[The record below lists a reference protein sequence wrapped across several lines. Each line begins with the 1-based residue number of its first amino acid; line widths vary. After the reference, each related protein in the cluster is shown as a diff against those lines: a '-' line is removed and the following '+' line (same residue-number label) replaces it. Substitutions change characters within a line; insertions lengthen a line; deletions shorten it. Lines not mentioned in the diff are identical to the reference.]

1 MPEKKF
7 YQSTPAE
14 RLAILT
20 QEHGIS
26 DTDQRRLRGEAGL
39 TLDTA
44 NFMIENVVG
53 TFTLPLGVARGFL
66 VNQKTYD
73 IPMVIEEPSVVA
85 AASNAAKLVAKN
97 NGFTA
102 QAADPIMIGQIQLVG
117 VPELPRAVKA
127 ISASRDDLL
136 DQVRALNPVLV
147 SAGGGPVELK
157 TRIFDD
163 SPIGPFLVV
172 YLEMNVA
179 DAMGA
184 NAINSALEAIAPKL
198 EALSG
203 GEARLRI
210 LSNLADRRIA
220 NARCVLNPDTLAT
233 PGFNGEQVRDRILDA
248 AALAEVDPYRA
259 VTQNK
264 GILNGI
270 DAVVLATGNDWRAV
284 EAGAH
289 GYAARSGVYQTL
301 TRWRKSPSGELVGEI
316 DLPIAVGTVG
326 GATRVHPT
334 AGAALKL
341 INPANSREFAGILA
355 AVGLAQNL
363 AALRALAT
371 VGIQKGHMALHARQV
386 AIAAG
391 AAGGQIERVAE
402 KMRAAGSISIE
413 SAKEILSTL

>member
-127 ISASRDDLL
+127 ISASRDDLF

-210 LSNLADRRIA
+210 LSNLADCRIA

-233 PGFNGEQVRDRILDA
+233 PGFNGEQVRDRILDCEDDRACLEGVRRLLSYLPRNCRETPA
-248 AALAEVDPYRA
+248 A
-259 VTQNK
+259 
-264 GILNGI
+264 I
-270 DAVVLATGNDWRAV
+270 DV
-284 EAGAH
+284 
-289 GYAARSGVYQTL
+289 GYAIPLNWLGDHGSQRS
-301 TRWRKSPSGELVGEI
+301 RR
-316 DLPIAVGTVG
+316 
-326 GATRVHPT
+326 
-334 AGAALKL
+334 
-341 INPANSREFAGILA
+341 
-355 AVGLAQNL
+355 
-363 AALRALAT
+363 
-371 VGIQKGHMALHARQV
+371 
-386 AIAAG
+386 
-391 AAGGQIERVAE
+391 
-402 KMRAAGSISIE
+402 
-413 SAKEILSTL
+413 

>member
-117 VPELPRAVKA
+117 VPELPRAVKT
-127 ISASRDDLL
+127 ISASRDDLF

-163 SPIGPFLVV
+163 SP
-172 YLEMNVA
+172 
-179 DAMGA
+179 
-184 NAINSALEAIAPKL
+184 
-198 EALSG
+198 
-203 GEARLRI
+203 
-210 LSNLADRRIA
+210 RR
-220 NARCVLNPDTLAT
+220 PD
-233 PGFNGEQVRDRILDA
+233 
-248 AALAEVDPYRA
+248 
-259 VTQNK
+259 
-264 GILNGI
+264 
-270 DAVVLATGNDWRAV
+270 
-284 EAGAH
+284 
-289 GYAARSGVYQTL
+289 
-301 TRWRKSPSGELVGEI
+301 RKSV
-316 DLPIAVGTVG
+316 V
-326 GATRVHPT
+326 
-334 AGAALKL
+334 
-341 INPANSREFAGILA
+341 
-355 AVGLAQNL
+355 
-363 AALRALAT
+363 
-371 VGIQKGHMALHARQV
+371 
-386 AIAAG
+386 
-391 AAGGQIERVAE
+391 
-402 KMRAAGSISIE
+402 
-413 SAKEILSTL
+413 